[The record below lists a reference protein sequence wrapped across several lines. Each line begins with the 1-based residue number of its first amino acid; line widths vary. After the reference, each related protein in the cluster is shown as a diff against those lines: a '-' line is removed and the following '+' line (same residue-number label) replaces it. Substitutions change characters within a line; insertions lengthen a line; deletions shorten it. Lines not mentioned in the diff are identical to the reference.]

1 MNDINENDKL
11 MAAISYPVP
20 IVAIVILL
28 SESNKARPFQKFH
41 AVQALAYW
49 VAVLIVDVA
58 LCVLSFILGLI
69 TFGIAGVVGSLC
81 LPVVAV
87 GLWLVSFWPA
97 VEAYQGKT
105 TQLPVITDFIR
116 KQAWV

>member
-1 MNDINENDKL
+1 MNATSENDKL
-11 MAAISYPVP
+11 MAALSYPVP

-28 SESNKARPFQKFH
+28 SESNKARAFQKYH

-49 VAVLIVDVA
+49 VAVLVVDVA
-58 LCVLSFILGLI
+58 LCILSLVLGALTLGVG
-69 TFGIAGVVGSLC
+69 FVGSFC
-81 LPVVAV
+81 VPVVLLV
-87 GLWLVSFWPA
+87 LWLVSFWPA
-97 VEAYQGKT
+97 IEAYQGKM